1 MQLKRTQVSTVYEI
15 IEKQNWTMKLV
26 GFLIKVGIIPIY
38 IDKNGQFTF
47 KLFSWKTVVYL
58 LLSLGHLFLFF
69 LFLSLI
75 NKLPLATILGF
86 VMANNDLNTKVSWV
100 LILVQIILPL
110 FLSHGISKLQY
121 KEIDIKVMKLAFGHN
136 KILAGEVI

>member
-1 MQLKRTQVSTVYEI
+1 MSKVSTVNEI
-15 IEKQNWTMKLV
+15 IEMQNWTMKLV
-26 GFLIKVGIIPIY
+26 GFLIKVCIIPIY

-47 KLFSWKTVVYL
+47 KLFSWKTIVYL

-75 NKLPLATILGF
+75 YKRPLATILGF
-86 VMANNDLNTKVSWV
+86 GMANNDLNIVIGKVTWV

-121 KEIDIKVMKLAFGHN
+121 KGIDIKVMKLAFGHN